1 MSSIKQ
7 YFDEIGVYPLLTKEE
22 EQALAY
28 QMRDENP
35 EVAAAAREQLIC
47 CNLRLVVSIAKEYR
61 NNHLDY
67 MDLIMEGNQGLLVA
81 VEKFNPDLG
90 YRFSTCATPWIKQ
103 AITKAIINGGK
114 TIRIPAH
121 IYQLLSKYRQVR
133 DELYNKYNRDAT
145 REEIAKAMG
154 IEPEKV
160 GDLETWRLDTV
171 SLSVPVGD
179 DEETSL
185 LDLQSDMSSDSPLQY
200 AEKREL
206 REFIMGYIHSQKP
219 RTQTIMK
226 MRYGLG
232 EANDPD
238 EFFEPHTLE
247 EIGAYVGLSRE
258 RVRQIERQALNELKL
273 KWKEFN

>member
-1 MSSIKQ
+1 MSSIKE
-7 YFDEIGVYPLLTKEE
+7 YFNEIGVYPLLTKEE
-22 EQALAY
+22 ELSLAY
-28 QMRDENP
+28 QMRSEDP

-47 CNLRLVVSIAKEYR
+47 CNLRLVVSIAKDYR

-67 MDLIMEGNQGLLVA
+67 MDLIMEGNQGLLTA

-160 GDLETWRLDTV
+160 SDLETWRLDTV

-206 REFIMGYIHSQKP
+206 REFIMSYIHSQKP

-232 EANDPD
+232 EEDDPE

-258 RVRQIERQALNELKL
+258 RVRQIERQSLNELKL

>member
-145 REEIAKAMG
+145 REEIAKVMG

-232 EANDPD
+232 EDNDPD